1 MISLSKKGGNM
12 SARYTQYAMESA
24 LETLA
29 HHNHTPESLLRL
41 IGNFPEKIITF
52 TDSNKEVWSFVSRRR
67 CRLFLLAKTANM
79 KKYED
84 IYCSSSL

>member
-1 MISLSKKGGNM
+1 M
-12 SARYTQYAMESA
+12 STIHKQSA
-24 LETLA
+24 LEILA
-29 HHNHTPESLLRL
+29 YHNHTPESLLQL

-52 TDSNKEVWSFVSRRR
+52 TNSNKEEWSFISRRR

-79 KKYED
+79 NKYED